1 MAMHRLSMHALR
13 TLAPAVAA
21 LAALAAAPGAQAC
34 SSCGCTLSSN
44 WGAQGEG
51 MDNGFM
57 FDLRFDYFNQDDL
70 RAGSHD
76 VNRADLSVPNDREIQ
91 QTTINRNYAADLDY
105 TSGSFGEIVP
115 VAAQRAEV
123 VGTEQQVCL

>member
-21 LAALAAAPGAQAC
+21 LAALAAAPGVQAC

-57 FDLRFDYFNQDDL
+57 FDFLFAYFLQSAL
-70 RAGSHD
+70 PAGSHD
-76 VNRADLSVPNDREIQ
+76 VIRSYLSIPTDREIQ
-91 QTTINRNYAADLDY
+91 QTTINRNYTADLDY
-105 TSGSFGEIVP
+105 
-115 VAAQRAEV
+115 
-123 VGTEQQVCL
+123 